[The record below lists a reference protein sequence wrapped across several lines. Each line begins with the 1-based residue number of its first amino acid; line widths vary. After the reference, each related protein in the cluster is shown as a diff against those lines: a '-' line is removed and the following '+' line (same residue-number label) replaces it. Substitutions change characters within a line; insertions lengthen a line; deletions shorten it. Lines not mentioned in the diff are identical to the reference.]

1 MKRSSGILLPI
12 SSLPSPY
19 GIGTFGKAAYR
30 FADFLK
36 AAGQK
41 YWQVLPLGP
50 TSYGD
55 SPYQSFST
63 FAGNPY
69 FIDLEMLIEEGL
81 LTKKEVE
88 TEEWGTN
95 PRYVDYG
102 QIYESRFK
110 VLEKAKNR
118 GYKNSI
124 KEIDKFK
131 KENPWVENYGLFMSI
146 KKHFGQISWQEWPE
160 EDIRLHQPKAV
171 EKYKK
176 QLAEDIE
183 FYVYIQY
190 LFFKQWAKL
199 KEYINGLGIEVIGDL
214 PIYVALDSCDVWAE
228 PEFFALDDENY
239 PVVVAGVPP
248 DYFSAD
254 GQLWGNP
261 CYDWDALKKDKY
273 RWWIRRIEGA
283 AKLYDVLRIDHFR
296 GFDEYW
302 AVPAKDKTAKNGKWK
317 KGPGMDLVGLLG
329 KTFPN
334 IEFIAEDLGEP
345 SPTVVKLLN
354 DSGWP
359 GMKVLEFAFDSGE
372 ANNYQPHTY
381 DKNCVCYTGTHDN
394 ATVMEWYA
402 TAKKKDKDYARKY
415 LGISRSEG
423 FNWGMIRGGMSSVA
437 VLFVA
442 QMQDY
447 LGLGKYNRINIPGT
461 DSGNWQWRLL
471 ADELTEEVAQK
482 IYDMSIM
489 YERTVKPKVPE
500 KAGKDSAKSK
510 APEKAGKDSA
520 KSKATEKVE
529 KESVKSKTQ
538 DKTKNK
544 SGKKAKQ

>member
-19 GIGTFGKAAYR
+19 GIGTFGKAAYD

-36 AAGQK
+36 ASGQK

-69 FIDLEMLIEEGL
+69 FIDLDMLKDEGL
-81 LTKKEVE
+81 LTKQEIE
-88 TEEWGTN
+88 AENWGTE

-102 QIYESRFK
+102 QIYTSRFA
-110 VLEKAKNR
+110 VLAKAKQR
-118 GYKNSI
+118 GYEKSL
-124 KEIDKFK
+124 KEIKAFK
-131 KENPWVENYGLFMSI
+131 EENSWVEDYALFMSL
-146 KKHFGQISWQEWPE
+146 KKHFGQKSWQEWPE
-160 EDIRLHQPKAV
+160 EDIRLRKSEAV
-171 EKYKK
+171 AKYIKE
-176 QLAEDIE
+176 LAEDIE
-183 FYVYIQY
+183 FYIYIQY

-199 KEYINGLGIEVIGDL
+199 KKYINDLGIEVIGDL

-228 PEFFALDDENY
+228 PEFFDLDEENY

-261 CYDWDALKKDKY
+261 CYDWKAMKKDGYK
-273 RWWIRRIEGA
+273 WWVRRIAGA

-302 AVPAKDKTAKNGKWK
+302 AVPAGDKTAKNGKWR
-317 KGPGMDLVGLLG
+317 KGPGMDLVGLLIKKFP
-329 KTFPN
+329 KT
-334 IEFIAEDLGEP
+334 EFIAEDLGQP
-345 SPTVVKLLN
+345 SPTVVKLLQ
-354 DSGWP
+354 DSNWP

-372 ANNYQPHTY
+372 PNNYQPHTY

-394 ATVMEWYA
+394 ATVMEWYKV
-402 TAKKKDKDYARKY
+402 AKKADRDYAKKY

-437 VLFVA
+437 NLFVA
-442 QMQDY
+442 QLQDY
-447 LGLGKYNRINIPGT
+447 LGLGKYNRINVPGT
-461 DSGNWQWRLL
+461 QSGNWQWRLL
-471 ADELTEEVAQK
+471 DGELTDELAAK
-482 IYDMSIM
+482 IYDMTVM
-489 YERTVKPKVPE
+489 YDRVRYE
-500 KAGKDSAKSK
+500 K
-510 APEKAGKDSA
+510 
-520 KSKATEKVE
+520 TT
-529 KESVKSKTQ
+529 KT
-538 DKTKNK
+538 TK
-544 SGKKAKQ
+544 

>member
-1 MKRSSGILLPI
+1 MIRSSGILLPV

-19 GIGTFGKAAYR
+19 GIGTFGKAAYD

-50 TSYGD
+50 TSFGD

-69 FIDLEMLIEEGL
+69 FIDLDMLIKDGL
-81 LTKKEVE
+81 LTQKEVE
-88 TEEWGTN
+88 AENWGTN

-110 VLEKAKNR
+110 VLEKAKKR
-118 GYKNSI
+118 GYKDALGEISFF
-124 KEIDKFK
+124 KEQ
-131 KENPWVENYGLFMSI
+131 NPWVENYALFMSI
-146 KKHFGQISWQEWPE
+146 KKHFGQLSWQEWPE
-160 EDIRLHQPKAV
+160 EDIRLHEEKAV
-171 EKYKK
+171 EKYREKLK
-176 QLAEDIE
+176 EDIE
-183 FYVYIQY
+183 FFVYIQF
-190 LFFKQWAKL
+190 LFFKQWDKL
-199 KEYINGLGIEVIGDL
+199 KKYINSLGIEVIGDL

-228 PEFFALDDENY
+228 PEFFSLDDENY
-239 PVVVAGVPP
+239 PVEVAGVPP
-248 DYFSAD
+248 DYFSED

-261 CYDWDALKKDKY
+261 CYNWKALKKDKY

-302 AVPAKDKTAKNGKWK
+302 AVPAKDDTAKNGRWK
-317 KGPGMDLVGLLG
+317 KGPGMDLVGLLS
-329 KTFPN
+329 KKFPK
-334 IEFIAEDLGEP
+334 IQFIAEDLGEP
-345 SPTVVKLLN
+345 SPTVVQLLE

-372 ANNYQPHTY
+372 PNNYQPHTY

-402 TAKKKDKDYARKY
+402 EANKKDKDYARKY
-415 LGISRSEG
+415 LGISKSEG

-442 QMQDY
+442 QMQDF
-447 LGLGKYNRINIPGT
+447 LGLGKYNRINVPGT
-461 DSGNWQWRLL
+461 KSGNWQWRLL
-471 ADELTEEVAQK
+471 SKELETELAEK
-482 IYDMSIM
+482 IFDISAMYD
-489 YERTVKPKVPE
+489 RAVKPPK
-500 KAGKDSAKSK
+500 
-510 APEKAGKDSA
+510 
-520 KSKATEKVE
+520 TEKKPKAE
-529 KESVKSKTQ
+529 KVA
-538 DKTKNK
+538 KTKK
-544 SGKKAKQ
+544 VATKK